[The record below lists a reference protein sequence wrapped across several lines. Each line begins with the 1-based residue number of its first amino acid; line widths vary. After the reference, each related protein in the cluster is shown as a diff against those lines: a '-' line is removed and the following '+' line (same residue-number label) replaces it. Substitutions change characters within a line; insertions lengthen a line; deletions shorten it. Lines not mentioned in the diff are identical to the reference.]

1 MIIDNMHDRRIED
14 YRDIAFDDI
23 NKIHKL
29 AESLK
34 GYKITHVNST
44 SFGGGVAEILYAL
57 VPLMNSI
64 GLKTSWEVIEAPQ
77 EFFTVT
83 KKLHNSLQGA
93 DISISDK
100 EKELYLNVNKHNALK
115 VLRLEGDVIFV
126 HDPQPLGIKYFL
138 SNNKKWIWR
147 CHIDLSKPYEPT
159 WKFISNLLK
168 GYNVSV
174 YHMKEFVHPEVPTP
188 KVYVIPPSI
197 DPLSEKNREMK
208 WSEIEKIVK
217 RYDINVE
224 KPIITM
230 VARFDPWKDPL
241 GAIDIYRRVKIK
253 IPEVQLLMVSS
264 MAHDDP
270 EGWIYFE
277 KTIRHAGEDHD
288 IYFLTN
294 LIGVG
299 AREVN
304 AFQRVTTVILQP
316 SIREGFGLTVSEGMW
331 KKKPVVARPSGGIK
345 LQVIDG
351 VTGYFFENIEEAANK
366 IIYLIKHPEVREK
379 IGLNAHEHIK
389 KNFIVTSHLLKYL
402 EMLNDMMRRE

>member
-1 MIIDNMHDRRIED
+1 
-14 YRDIAFDDI
+14 
-23 NKIHKL
+23 
-29 AESLK
+29 
-34 GYKITHVNST
+34 
-44 SFGGGVAEILYAL
+44 
-57 VPLMNSI
+57 
-64 GLKTSWEVIEAPQ
+64 
-77 EFFTVT
+77 
-83 KKLHNSLQGA
+83 
-93 DISISDK
+93 
-100 EKELYLNVNKHNALK
+100 
-115 VLRLEGDVIFV
+115 
-126 HDPQPLGIKYFL
+126 
-138 SNNKKWIWR
+138 
-147 CHIDLSKPYEPT
+147 
-159 WKFISNLLK
+159 
-168 GYNVSV
+168 
-174 YHMKEFVHPEVPTP
+174 
-188 KVYVIPPSI
+188 
-197 DPLSEKNREMK
+197 
-208 WSEIEKIVK
+208 
-217 RYDINVE
+217 VE

>member
-29 AESLK
+29 TESLK

-93 DISISDK
+93 EISISDK

-277 KTIRHAGEDHD
+277 KTIRRAGEDHD

-304 AFQRVTTVILQP
+304 AFQRVATVILQP

-351 VTGYFFENIEEAANK
+351 VTGYFFENMEEAANK